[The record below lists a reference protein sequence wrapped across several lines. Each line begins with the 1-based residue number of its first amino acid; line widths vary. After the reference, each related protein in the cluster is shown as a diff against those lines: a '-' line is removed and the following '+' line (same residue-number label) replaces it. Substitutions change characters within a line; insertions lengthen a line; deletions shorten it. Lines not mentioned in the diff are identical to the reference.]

1 MDADGVADACGST
14 GWYGNAWGDADSDA
28 GWDSG
33 GITGAVQDVDWDADG
48 ITDFTRGAGGI
59 VDAGGD
65 FVDAERDDAGRVGGF
80 LYGFRGCCG
89 CAGYYSCR

>member
-1 MDADGVADACGST
+1 MG
-14 GWYGNAWGDADSDA
+14 GDA
-28 GWDSG
+28 
-33 GITGAVQDVDWDADG
+33 TRVVD
-48 ITDFTRGAGGI
+48 TTRGAGGI

-80 LYGFRGCCG
+80 LYGFQGCCG